1 MPESRSNGKLFYV
14 PYVDL
19 TPEDE
24 AREEEELRE
33 ERIPGMPV
41 ESHSGGGGWGWG
53 GVICNRSQ

>member
-1 MPESRSNGKLFYV
+1 M
-14 PYVDL
+14 DL

-41 ESHSGGGGWGWG
+41 ESHSRGGGWGSG
-53 GVICNRSQ
+53 EVICNRSQ